1 VRRTILKSLLGTAL
15 FALLHLCLADSLPA
29 QTTHHT
35 EQLVEAALLRA
46 QDHYRAGKLNEAAGL
61 LRGFIVSQPDSP
73 LINHAYLYL
82 AQIHHDLNEPER
94 ALDYLDR
101 IAPDAWTPQASLL
114 QARLLLGTADP
125 LTATDKLL
133 QLDMSTLTLAQRQQR
148 WLLLSE
154 AALTREQPLKGVFFL
169 YQSLLTEGDE
179 TPEQILGRC
188 RIVIGN
194 HLSQQDLE
202 EVAFMYQATP
212 IAALANLHLGWQ
224 ALAAGHKELALQQA
238 EKVLQ
243 DPAGRSF
250 HDEALE
256 LLAPLSDSTTF
267 QRAIGVLL
275 PLSGRYAAFGE
286 RVQRGMQMAQ
296 ESFRPPIP
304 VRFIYRDT
312 AGDPG
317 LSAQQ
322 LSDLAIRE
330 RVLGIAGPLV
340 GVAAESAAIRATR
353 ERLPMLTLSQ
363 KEGLAESSLY
373 VFRNSLTPQLQ
384 VRALVKAAIEE
395 FGLTELAML
404 TPETKQG
411 ELFADFFEQEV
422 RRQGGNL
429 VAAETYTVDQTD
441 FRRQVRLLRGLDPDA
456 PDEEETEAQEFDDH
470 GNPVLFEK
478 EPPPFQALFLPDYAD
493 RISLL
498 APQLAFYGLE
508 NVQLLGTNGWNDP
521 NLLRQAGAFVEG
533 AIFTDGFF
541 RHSPYPFIQEFV
553 ANYFELYGEEP
564 TVLDAQGYDIG
575 GILLHLFT
583 AFNIRTRED
592 LRRELSTVQNYPG
605 VTGATGFDF
614 TGEADKILFLLQ
626 VQDGAIVQ
634 IN

>member
-1 VRRTILKSLLGTAL
+1 MRRTILKSLLGIIL
-15 FALLHLCLADSLPA
+15 FTTLHLSLALPLPA
-29 QTTHHT
+29 QSTHPN
-35 EQLVEAALLRA
+35 EQLAEAALLRA
-46 QDHYRAGKLNEAAGL
+46 QDHYRSGKLNEAAGL
-61 LRGFIVSQPDSP
+61 LRGFIVSQPNSP
-73 LINHAYLYL
+73 LINHAYLSL
-82 AQIHHDLNEPER
+82 AQIHLDINEPER
-94 ALDYLDR
+94 ALGYLDS
-101 IAPDAWTPQASLL
+101 IDPDSWTSQASLL
-114 QARLLLGTADP
+114 QARILIGTGDP
-125 LTATDKLL
+125 LTASDNLL
-133 QLDMSTLTLAQRQQR
+133 QLDMSSLTLPERQQR

-154 AALTREQPLKGVFFL
+154 AALMMEQPLKGLYFL

-179 TPEQILGRC
+179 TPDQILGRC

-202 EVAFMYQATP
+202 EVAFMYQNSP
-212 IAALANLHLGWQ
+212 LAALANLHLGWQ
-224 ALAAGHKELALQQA
+224 ALAAGQKDLALRQA

-243 DPAGRSF
+243 DSAGRSY

-256 LLAPLSDSTTF
+256 LLAPLTDSTTF

-296 ESFRPPIP
+296 EKFRPSIP

-312 AGDPG
+312 AGDPEV
-317 LSAQQ
+317 SAQQ

-340 GVAAESAAIRATR
+340 GVAAESAASRANS

-363 KEGLAESSLY
+363 KEGLAASSLY

-384 VRALVKAAIEE
+384 VRALVKAAIED
-395 FGLTELAML
+395 FGLTKLAML
-404 TPETKQG
+404 TPETNQG
-411 ELFADFFEQEV
+411 ELFASFFEQEV
-422 RRQGGNL
+422 LRQGGTL
-429 VAAETYTVDQTD
+429 AAAETYAVNQTD

-456 PDEEETEAQEFDDH
+456 PDEEETEAQKFDEY

-478 EPPPFQALFLPDYAD
+478 DPPPFQALFLPDYAD

-508 NVQLLGTNGWNDP
+508 GVQLLGTNGWNDP
-521 NLLRQAGAFVEG
+521 TLLKQAGAFVEG

-553 ANYFELYGEEP
+553 DNYFELYGEEP
-564 TVLDAQGYDIG
+564 TVLDAQGYDIA
-575 GILLHLFT
+575 GILLHVLT
-583 AFNIRTRED
+583 EFNIRTRED
-592 LRRELSTVQNYPG
+592 LRRGLSDVQNYPG
-605 VTGATGFDF
+605 VTGATGFDY

-626 VQDGAIVQ
+626 IQNGAIVQ

>member
-1 VRRTILKSLLGTAL
+1 
-15 FALLHLCLADSLPA
+15 
-29 QTTHHT
+29 
-35 EQLVEAALLRA
+35 
-46 QDHYRAGKLNEAAGL
+46 
-61 LRGFIVSQPDSP
+61 
-73 LINHAYLYL
+73 
-82 AQIHHDLNEPER
+82 
-94 ALDYLDR
+94 
-101 IAPDAWTPQASLL
+101 
-114 QARLLLGTADP
+114 
-125 LTATDKLL
+125 
-133 QLDMSTLTLAQRQQR
+133 
-148 WLLLSE
+148 
-154 AALTREQPLKGVFFL
+154 
-169 YQSLLTEGDE
+169 
-179 TPEQILGRC
+179 
-188 RIVIGN
+188 
-194 HLSQQDLE
+194 
-202 EVAFMYQATP
+202 
-212 IAALANLHLGWQ
+212 
-224 ALAAGHKELALQQA
+224 
-238 EKVLQ
+238 
-243 DPAGRSF
+243 
-250 HDEALE
+250 
-256 LLAPLSDSTTF
+256 
-267 QRAIGVLL
+267 
-275 PLSGRYAAFGE
+275 
-286 RVQRGMQMAQ
+286 
-296 ESFRPPIP
+296 
-304 VRFIYRDT
+304 
-312 AGDPG
+312 
-317 LSAQQ
+317 
-322 LSDLAIRE
+322 
-330 RVLGIAGPLV
+330 
-340 GVAAESAAIRATR
+340 
-353 ERLPMLTLSQ
+353 
-363 KEGLAESSLY
+363 LAESSLY
-373 VFRNSLTPQLQ
+373 AFRNSLTPQLQ